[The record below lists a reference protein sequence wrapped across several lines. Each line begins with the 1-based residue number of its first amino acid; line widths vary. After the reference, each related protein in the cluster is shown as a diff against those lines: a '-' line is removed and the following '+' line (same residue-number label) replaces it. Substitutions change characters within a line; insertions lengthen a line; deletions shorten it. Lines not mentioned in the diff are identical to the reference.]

1 MHTSVHAETEKK
13 NHKQTDLYAMSML
26 TVHFEMRKKTR
37 MEFPSIQQL
46 HTGNK

>member
-26 TVHFEMRKKTR
+26 TVHFEMREKNANGI
-37 MEFPSIQQL
+37 SIYSTAT
-46 HTGNK
+46 HR